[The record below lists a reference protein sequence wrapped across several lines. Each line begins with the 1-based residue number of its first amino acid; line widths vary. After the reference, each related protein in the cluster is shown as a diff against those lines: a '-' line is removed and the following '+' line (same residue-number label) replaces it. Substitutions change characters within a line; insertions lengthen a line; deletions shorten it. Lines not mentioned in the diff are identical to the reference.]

1 LVGQTGQLFDSA
13 VELPGNDRLVPKTKN
28 QAFDLTEAQLKQAN
42 FASVEDYDGLASWLK
57 NELEDALSARGDIA
71 ADIRYRWLYY
81 EQGRTRRSTPWPD
94 AADLTSPYATEFV
107 DAILARLMDTICVE
121 PLWIVEGWGDSTA
134 RAPFVEE
141 FHQRAQE
148 QERLQGYLREVLLRA
163 LIEPAGI
170 LEVSDA
176 VDMQRQRKTIKAALQ
191 LDPVSGAPV
200 LGEDAEPMLQQDEQ
214 GNYVESDDPNTPQA
228 ETVIDSYEPVRLG
241 PSYDVIP
248 YLDYVRF
255 PQHARSKSEIWGYG
269 KRFWRRVPE
278 LQAKVKQGMYDGEA
292 VEQLGESDER
302 IGGSQHGVEP
312 SPTSNVTQQGPTAQK
327 ELWEIPFNADL
338 DGEGARWYLAT
349 ISREHTKLLRL
360 KVDDRSTRFLEFVP
374 FPKPGSRD
382 GYSLVE
388 KMITLLEEDTA
399 VRNMRADRAA
409 LALGGT
415 ILDANS
421 GWDPYEQPVGPGRV
435 ITGLRDLNSIRE
447 LQFSDV
453 PQSINVW
460 KNDIRSDLERGV
472 GLNDVSVGTQTEE
485 RRTLG
490 EVRLAAGY
498 SEVRVKSIITS
509 IQESLEELGQAR
521 HAIWIKTL
529 QERPQG
535 LPLPSSLMNG
545 LDARGINT
553 ASIADGRVTAQMLEG
568 QFWFKPRGSVETA
581 NLDQQA
587 QWMFGLLKALAPL
600 IQLCPPLGAIFQTP
614 QAAKA
619 LMEQLLR
626 VMHWPDKQ
634 AFLGSEAQQALQ
646 GVFQQQQT
654 MQDPKMQLLMAMAQH
669 GGAGAGMPANG
680 PAGQPPQA
688 GSPPPPQGGMVQ

>member
-1 LVGQTGQLFDSA
+1 
-13 VELPGNDRLVPKTKN
+13 VPKTKN
-28 QAFDLTEAQLKQAN
+28 QAFDLTETQLSQGA
-42 FASVEDYDGLASWLK
+42 FTEQVTDYDSLAQWLK
-57 NELEDALSARGDIA
+57 NELEDALSARGDVA

-81 EQGRTRRSTPWPD
+81 EQGRTRRSSPWPD

-107 DAILARLMDTICVE
+107 DAILARLMDTIMVE
-121 PLWIVEGWGDSTA
+121 PLWIVEGWGESTA

-170 LEVSDA
+170 LEISDA
-176 VDMQRQRKTIKAALQ
+176 VDLQRQRKTIKATLQ
-191 LDPVSGAPV
+191 MDPITGGPV
-200 LGEDAEPMLQQDEQ
+200 IGEDAQPLLAQDEQ
-214 GNYVESDDPNTPQA
+214 GNFVEATDPNSPQA
-228 ETVIDSYEPVRLG
+228 EVEIDSYEAVRLG

-255 PQHARSKSEIWGYG
+255 PVHARSKSEIWGYG
-269 KRFWRRVPE
+269 KRFFRRVPE
-278 LQAKVKQGMYDGEA
+278 LTAKAEQGVYDSAA
-292 VEQLGESDER
+292 VEALGESDER
-302 IGGSQHGVEP
+302 IGGSSAGVEP
-312 SPTSNVTQQGPTAQK
+312 APTSNNTQKGPTAQK
-327 ELWEIPFNADL
+327 ELWEIPFLADL
-338 DGEGARWYLAT
+338 DGKGARWWLAT

-388 KMITLLEEDTA
+388 KMMTLLEEDTA
-399 VRNMRADRAA
+399 VRNMRADRCA

-415 ILDANS
+415 ILTAQGS
-421 GWDPYEQPVGPGRV
+421 GWDPYEEPIGPGQV
-435 ITGLRDLNSIRE
+435 ITGLRDISPDSIRE

-453 PQSINVW
+453 PASVNVW
-460 KNDIRSDLERGV
+460 KNDIRADLERGV

-498 SEVRVKSIITS
+498 SEVRVKSIITA

-521 HAIWIKTL
+521 HQIWKKTL
-529 QERPQG
+529 QGMSKGVPV
-535 LPLPSSLMNG
+535 PSSMMEV
-545 LDARGINT
+545 LDARGIQT
-553 ASIADGRVTAQMLEG
+553 DSIADGRITAEMLDG

-587 QWMFGLLKALAPL
+587 QWFMRLLETLPALM
-600 IQLCPPLGAIFQTP
+600 QLCPPLAAIFQTP
-614 QAAKA
+614 QAAKSLIEQA
-619 LMEQLLR
+619 LR
-626 VMHWPDKQ
+626 ITRWPDKQ
-634 AFLGSEAQQALQ
+634 AFLGSEAQQVLG
-646 GVFQQQQT
+646 GVFQQQQM
-654 MQDPKMQLLMAMAQH
+654 MQDPRMQTLMAMMG
-669 GGAGAGMPANG
+669 GGAGAGTPATG
-680 PAGQPPQA
+680 PAGAPS
-688 GSPPPPQGGMVQ
+688 GVGGPPPPSPMQGMVQ